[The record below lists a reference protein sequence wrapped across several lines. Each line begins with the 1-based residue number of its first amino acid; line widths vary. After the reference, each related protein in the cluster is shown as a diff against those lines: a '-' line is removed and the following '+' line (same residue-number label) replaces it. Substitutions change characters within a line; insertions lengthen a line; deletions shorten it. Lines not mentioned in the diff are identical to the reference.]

1 VAAATPWLVPDA
13 RVSSTSSVISSESET
28 TKPRF
33 VLPTDRVNA
42 KPLPKEGSKQYDL
55 VSTTSSTVTTNSTS
69 KRDTTICFQ
78 KACLSPVA
86 KDVSRYE
93 GSLETTEKDNLI
105 PVEEIVYVK
114 NVNDIHK
121 ASFEFLKRQPQ
132 YKCASGY
139 EGIALYPNVA
149 KNNTLAAPKDG
160 VQFVIPPPMP
170 IAGKEIVPHP
180 RKYKTELCRQWEAS
194 GKCSHGG
201 KCTFVHDKNKRY
213 HK

>member
-1 VAAATPWLVPDA
+1 LDAALRHINRTYSLNLTRILLLRDDVFY
-13 RVSSTSSVISSESET
+13 TIS
-28 TKPRF
+28 
-33 VLPTDRVNA
+33 
-42 KPLPKEGSKQYDL
+42 
-55 VSTTSSTVTTNSTS
+55 
-69 KRDTTICFQ
+69 
-78 KACLSPVA
+78 LSNIGMT
-86 KDVSRYE
+86 Y
-93 GSLETTEKDNLI
+93 
-105 PVEEIVYVK
+105 
-114 NVNDIHK
+114 
-121 ASFEFLKRQPQ
+121 
-132 YKCASGY
+132 SGY

>member
-132 YKCASGY
+132 YKCALTAVSR
-139 EGIALYPNVA
+139 I
-149 KNNTLAAPKDG
+149 
-160 VQFVIPPPMP
+160 VI
-170 IAGKEIVPHP
+170 I
-180 RKYKTELCRQWEAS
+180 
-194 GKCSHGG
+194 
-201 KCTFVHDKNKRY
+201 
-213 HK
+213 